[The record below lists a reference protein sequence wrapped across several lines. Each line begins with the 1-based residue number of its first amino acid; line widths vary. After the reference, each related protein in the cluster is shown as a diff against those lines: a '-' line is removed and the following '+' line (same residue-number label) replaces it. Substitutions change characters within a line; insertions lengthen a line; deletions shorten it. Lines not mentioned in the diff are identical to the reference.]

1 MFKVGEYVVYK
12 RNVCK
17 IHAIK
22 EKHINDKDY
31 YVLIPI
37 DDPTLTI
44 DIPISNKFIRHLISR
59 DEIIKLINDM
69 PNIPV
74 IECTNK
80 KIENDYKEL
89 INSEKH
95 TDLIR
100 IIKTTYL
107 RNKER
112 IDNNKKIGDIDN
124 NYFQKAEKYL
134 YNEFGIVLGMNF
146 EDTKEYIINKVIELE
161 N

>member
-1 MFKVGEYVVYK
+1 MFKIGEYVVYK

-17 IHAIK
+17 IKEIK
-22 EKHINDKDY
+22 EKHINNRDY

-37 DDPTLTI
+37 DDETLTI
-44 DIPISNKFIRHLISR
+44 DVPVDNKFIRNLISK
-59 DEIIKLINDM
+59 DEIIKLINNM
-69 PNIPV
+69 PNIPI

-80 KIENDYKEL
+80 KIENDYRDL

-100 IIKTTYL
+100 IIKTTYI

-112 IDNNKKIGDIDN
+112 LDNKKKIGDIDN

-134 YNEFGIVLGMNF
+134 YNEIGIVLGMNF
-146 EDTKEYIINKVIELE
+146 DDTKKYIVDRVTELQK
-161 N
+161 